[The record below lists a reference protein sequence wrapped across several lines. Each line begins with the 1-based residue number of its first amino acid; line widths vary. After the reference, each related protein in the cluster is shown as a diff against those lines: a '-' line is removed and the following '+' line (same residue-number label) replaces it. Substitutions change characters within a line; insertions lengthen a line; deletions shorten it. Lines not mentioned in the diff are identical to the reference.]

1 MWASDLRTQG
11 SGCCMSPCPSPAFS
25 SQLDHLHSCPF
36 SILVPYI
43 RFQWKKGL
51 YVLKGVQ
58 KPDLHKNLHL
68 EKRTQKSRGVIQLAH
83 SHTVGS
89 WHRRGPASPCPT
101 ALGQS
106 GQWCRA
112 QPQVT
117 PQISATLKVSPP
129 HVTSE
134 GVRQF
139 SRVFHLS
146 HQEHVVSEVLWR
158 EKQRELVHWPW
169 TPEQLKTQV
178 TSVCGPL
185 APTWPQ
191 GRLGAQETL
200 GGRWLPLP
208 CPGFGGVHMLHLLLF
223 LSPNF

>member
-117 PQISATLKVSPP
+117 PQISATPTKGVSPSC
-129 HVTSE
+129 HVWRGQAAFSSLPSFPPGTCGLRSAVE
-134 GVRQF
+134 GEAKGVGSLALNSRAVENTGHICVRAIGPNLTAREAG
-139 SRVFHLS
+139 SPGNARWTLTPSALPGIWECTHASSSAVFI
-146 HQEHVVSEVLWR
+146 
-158 EKQRELVHWPW
+158 P
-169 TPEQLKTQV
+169 
-178 TSVCGPL
+178 
-185 APTWPQ
+185 
-191 GRLGAQETL
+191 
-200 GGRWLPLP
+200 
-208 CPGFGGVHMLHLLLF
+208 
-223 LSPNF
+223 